1 MLNKVRVGNRND
13 GAEILLRTRFTWE
26 CNENQSKDALHMY
39 AENDSAMK
47 RNKTVLNY
55 LSGELYTIEAN
66 EP

>member
-1 MLNKVRVGNRND
+1 
-13 GAEILLRTRFTWE
+13 
-26 CNENQSKDALHMY
+26 MY